1 MDRNTTE
8 KTEEIKDSKPQT
20 PHAEKPNVETP
31 SGENGTAIQQTKTE
45 LFWEIFRFLLVGGTA
60 TVCDYIVFW
69 LLDGVLLPYVPLSG
83 QAWTLAALWIATA
96 CGFVVGMIVNWLLS
110 IKFVFRAVRN
120 KEEAKSAKSFWIF
133 VVISVIG
140 LVLTLV
146 GVWLISKF
154 LPEFMLFGRVDFFG
168 TTWSKW
174 VAKIIM
180 TCIVLVWNY
189 LGRKIF
195 IFKS

>member
-1 MDRNTTE
+1 MQ
-8 KTEEIKDSKPQT
+8 KEIEHKIAT
-20 PHAEKPNVETP
+20 PA
-31 SGENGTAIQQTKTE
+31 QQTDEKQTKIKQTKEE

-60 TVCDYIVFW
+60 TICDYIVFW
-69 LLDGVLLPYVPLSG
+69 LLDGVLLPLIPLSNSW
-83 QAWTLAALWIATA
+83 WTLAALWLATA
-96 CGFVVGMIVNWLLS
+96 CGFVTGMLVNWVLS
-110 IKFVFRAVRN
+110 VKFVFRAVRN
-120 KEEAKSAKSFWIF
+120 QEEAKSTKSFWIF
-133 VVISVIG
+133 VIISVIG

-154 LPEFMLFGRVDFFG
+154 LPEFVLFGKTDFLG

-189 LGRKIF
+189 IGRKIF

>member
-1 MDRNTTE
+1 MEENKELLENTTE
-8 KTEEIKDSKPQT
+8 NKEKQPETQTEGQT
-20 PHAEKPNVETP
+20 SVK
-31 SGENGTAIQQTKTE
+31 QTKIE
-45 LFWEIFRFLLVGGTA
+45 LFWEIFHFLLVGGTA

-69 LLDGVLLPYVPLSG
+69 LLDGVLLPKLPFSG
-83 QAWTLAALWIATA
+83 AFWALAALWLATA

-133 VVISVIG
+133 VIISVIG
-140 LVLTLV
+140 LALTLV

-154 LPEFMLFGRVDFFG
+154 LPEFTLFGRTDFFG

>member
-1 MDRNTTE
+1 MM
-8 KTEEIKDSKPQT
+8 EENKKDIQNAVQ
-20 PHAEKPNVETP
+20 AENAGETQ
-31 SGENGTAIQQTKTE
+31 GRIQQTKIE

-69 LLDGVLLPYVPLSG
+69 LLDGVLLPLLPFTG
-83 QAWTLAALWIATA
+83 GAWSLIALWFATA
-96 CGFVVGMIVNWLLS
+96 CGFVVGMFVNWLLS

-120 KEEAKSAKSFWIF
+120 QEEAKSTKSFWIF
-133 VVISVIG
+133 VIISVIG
-140 LVLTLV
+140 LALTLV

-154 LPEFMLFGRVDFFG
+154 LPEFTLLGSTDFFG